1 MRTVGLLRES
11 ARVEDPPWRTSLGG
25 LVAQPHRDVGFFF
38 VHRGVWPDL
47 SRPRILLG
55 MARDE
60 LTASIDAAREAGRLI
75 LQFFGDDYHVR
86 NKGEDPK
93 AGKLSGKALRSAD
106 YDPVTSAD
114 EAADAH
120 LRETLSGAFPQ
131 HGWLSE
137 ETADSPTRL
146 DKTSVWIVD
155 PIDGTKEFL
164 EGIPEFAVSIALV
177 EDGEPTVAVLF
188 NPAADE
194 MYSAVK
200 GGGTFL
206 NGSRVFCSE
215 CQDLGEASLIVSR
228 SEKARGEVDTLEPYL
243 RKVKPVGSVAY
254 KLAVVAAG
262 AADLNVSVQPKNE
275 WDVCGGDL
283 LVREAGG
290 QMVDLDGQL
299 RRYNQADPLIRG
311 GLAAGNPHLTNAILD
326 VVRQTR

>member
-1 MRTVGLLRES
+1 
-11 ARVEDPPWRTSLGG
+11 
-25 LVAQPHRDVGFFF
+25 
-38 VHRGVWPDL
+38 
-47 SRPRILLG
+47 

-60 LTASIDAAREAGRLI
+60 LQAAVDAAGEAGKLI
-75 LQFFGDDYHVR
+75 LQFYGGDYDVR
-86 NKGEDPK
+86 NKGEDPSK
-93 AGKLSGKALRSAD
+93 GKLTGDALRSSD

-120 LRETLSGAFPQ
+120 LKKALSDAFPQ

-137 ETADSPTRL
+137 ETVDSPERL
-146 DKTSVWIVD
+146 SASSVWIVD

-177 EDGEPTVAVLF
+177 EDGEPTVAALY

-194 MYSAVK
+194 MYTAIK

-206 NGSRVFCSE
+206 NGQRVFCSE
-215 CQDLGEASLIVSR
+215 LVDLSDASLIVSR
-228 SEKARGEVDTLEPYL
+228 SEKARGEVDAIEPFL
-243 RKVKPVGSVAY
+243 GEVRPVGSVAY

-262 AADLNVSVQPKNE
+262 GADLNVSVQPKNE

-290 QMVDLDGQL
+290 HMVDLDGEV
-299 RRYNQADPLIRG
+299 RRYNQENPLIEG
-311 GLAAGNPHLTNAILD
+311 GLAAGNKHLTTAVLD
-326 VVRQTR
+326 VVRRTR

>member
-1 MRTVGLLRES
+1 MDSSRK
-11 ARVEDPPWRTSLGG
+11 
-25 LVAQPHRDVGFFF
+25 PHRDVGFFF
-38 VHRGVWPDL
+38 VPSNPTDLALWPYTTTAH
-47 SRPRILLG
+47 ILLA
-55 MARDE
+55 MVREE
-60 LTASIDAAREAGRLI
+60 LTAAIAAAREAGSLI
-75 LQFFGDDYHVR
+75 LQYYGGNYDVR
-86 NKGEDPK
+86 NKSSD
-93 AGKLSGKALRSAD
+93 AAQGKLTGDALRSAD

-120 LRETLSGAFPQ
+120 LGDALRSAFPQ

-137 ETADSPTRL
+137 ETADSPERL
-146 DKTSVWIVD
+146 SAPSVWIVD

-177 EDGEPTVAVLF
+177 ENGEPTVAALY

-206 NGSRVFCSE
+206 NGQRMFCSE
-215 CQDLGEASLIVSR
+215 EQQLSEASLIVSR
-228 SEKARGEVDTLEPYL
+228 SEKARGEVDALEPSL
-243 RKVKPVGSVAY
+243 KQVRPVGSVAY

-262 AADLNVSVQPKNE
+262 GADLNVSVQPKNE

-290 QMVDLDGQL
+290 HMVDLEGQV
-299 RRYNQADPLIRG
+299 RQYNQADPLING
-311 GLAAGNPHLTNAILD
+311 GLAAGNQRLTSAILD
-326 VVRQTR
+326 VVRRTR